1 MNSGD
6 FREADGA
13 KFYRLQ
19 RHNGRTE
26 PRVSCFKK
34 YREHYYGSSHSVHVS
49 VSLECQ
55 NPDKPCSYF
64 AGYDV
69 GEGVWCTARTKLNEY
84 TTISSGE
91 VVV

>member
-1 MNSGD
+1 VINRD
-6 FREADGA
+6 FRESDGA
-13 KFYRLQ
+13 KFYRLIK
-19 RHNGRTE
+19 RGASTA
-26 PRVSCFKK
+26 PRVTCFKL
-34 YREHYYGSSHSVHVS
+34 YRQNFYGTCHSVHVS
-49 VSLECQ
+49 IQLDCQ
-55 NPDKPCSYF
+55 NPDKPCPYF